1 MPANQRGKLD
11 RSRSSFKEIPK
22 LEKFNIMPIITRA
35 RTLPIRKPYAN
46 FNGVLA
52 FIEKPPSLSDLPS
65 IRKAKKVTIRAITV
79 INIPPTPYLLIE
91 LNGST
96 LNRIKIRMKEMG
108 NSRAELSLM
117 NLVFIIK

>member
-1 MPANQRGKLD
+1 MT
-11 RSRSSFKEIPK
+11 
-22 LEKFNIMPIITRA
+22 IITRA
-35 RTLPIRKPYAN
+35 MTLPIRKPYAN

-65 IRKAKKVTIRAITV
+65 IRKAKKVIIRAITV
-79 INIPPTPYLLIE
+79 INIPPNPYLLTE

-117 NLVFIIK
+117 NFVFIIK